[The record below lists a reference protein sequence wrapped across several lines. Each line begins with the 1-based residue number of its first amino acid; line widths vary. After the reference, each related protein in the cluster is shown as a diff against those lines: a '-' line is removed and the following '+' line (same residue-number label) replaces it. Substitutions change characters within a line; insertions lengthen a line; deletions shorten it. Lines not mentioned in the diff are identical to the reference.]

1 MDENNVAQPPPAP
14 VAQPVP
20 VARPFT
26 MPEYMRW
33 TNQHTKH
40 TNKLNKVNGITHGLE
55 SDHVAGLSPYD
66 IQHIIELKNINRDA
80 MDYARDHYPD
90 NNGDKFWNQEIMQE
104 ITNKTMHVLNLLE
117 RRFAVKLPR

>member
-1 MDENNVAQPPPAP
+1 M
-14 VAQPVP
+14 
-20 VARPFT
+20 
-26 MPEYMRW
+26 
-33 TNQHTKH
+33 
-40 TNKLNKVNGITHGLE
+40 NGIVLCLE

-90 NNGDKFWNQEIMQE
+90 NNGDKFWNQEIMRE